1 MTGGKHAFD
10 RVRVLLLD
18 PFADERDMYSEYL
31 RLVGFDVVVPPNPKA
46 GLRTAA
52 QHPPDV
58 IVTHLRL
65 ADSSLNGI
73 DVLKQVKG
81 NRTTRHVRVVIIT
94 TSIQHSDAR
103 TAAAAHCDAYLL
115 LPLGPDALAEA
126 IHRLCRDK
134 RTIPPRKTLP
144 VRTRRNQTKY

>member
-1 MTGGKHAFD
+1 MNSRG
-10 RVRVLLLD
+10 RVLLLD

-31 RLVGFDVVVPPNPKA
+31 RLVGFDVVVPPNAKA
-46 GLRTAA
+46 GLRSAA

-58 IVTHLRL
+58 IVTRLRL

-73 DVLKQVKG
+73 DVLKHVKG

-103 TAAAAHCDAYLL
+103 AAAAARCDAYLL
-115 LPLGPDALAEA
+115 LPLAPDDLAAA
-126 IHRLCRDK
+126 IHRLCREN
-134 RTIPPRKTLP
+134 REARPRKTPLAT
-144 VRTRRNQTKY
+144 TRRDKAK